1 MNSSKEI
8 VVNELHKPA
17 RRNFQRRHVIV
28 KGLNDLFQA
37 DLVEMLPHAKQNK
50 NVNYILTVIDCFS
63 KYAWAIPVKNKS
75 AKYVVD
81 AMKKVLE
88 ERIPKNLQTD
98 NGTEFYNKNFK
109 ALMKEYNINH
119 YSVYSTK
126 KACIV
131 ERFNRTLKNIMYKYF
146 SLHGSYKWLDALPN
160 LVNHYNNKYHRTIKM
175 KPIQVNAKNAS
186 QVLSESFN
194 HIKLVGKQKFH
205 VGDHVRISKFRN
217 VFSRGFHPQWTPEIF
232 TIRQVKLTNPIT
244 YMLKDYQNHKID
256 GAFYEL
262 ELQKVK
268 DPNVYLVE
276 KIIRQQGSKVFV
288 KWLGFG
294 QEHNSWINKKDIL

>member
-1 MNSSKEI
+1 MVSSKEI

-17 RRNFQRRHVIV
+17 RRNFQRRRVIV

-37 DLVEMLPHAKQNK
+37 DLVEMLPYAKVNK
-50 NVNYILTVIDCFS
+50 NFNYILTVIDCFS
-63 KYAWAIPVKNKS
+63 KYAWAIPVKHKS
-75 AKYVVD
+75 AKYVAD
-81 AMKKVLE
+81 AMYIVLK
-88 ERIPKNLQTD
+88 ERAPKNLQTD

-109 ALMKEYNINH
+109 ALMKEYGINH

-131 ERFNRTLKNIMYKYF
+131 ERFNRTLKGLMYKYF

-160 LVNHYNNKYHRTIKM
+160 LINHYNNKYHRTIKM
-175 KPIQVNAKNAS
+175 KPSKVTEKNAAS
-186 QVLSESFN
+186 VLAQSFN
-194 HIKLVGKQKFH
+194 HIKMVGTRKFH

-217 VFSRGFHPQWTPEIF
+217 VFSRGFHPQWTTEIF
-232 TIRQVKLTNPIT
+232 TVREVKLTNPVV
-244 YMLKDYQNHKID
+244 YLLKDYQDHNID
-256 GAFYEL
+256 GAFYEQ

-268 DPNVYLVE
+268 DPSVFLVE
-276 KIIRQQGSKVFV
+276 KVIRQKGSKVLV

-294 QEHNSWINKKDIL
+294 QEHNSWVNKKDIL